1 MMKLLMAVDGFL
13 LERVS
18 VVCGEATVLRQVSAH
33 FPGGR
38 CSTVRGASGSGKTTL
53 LRLLNRLI
61 DPTVGSVLLDDVP
74 LTELD
79 VLVLRRRVGL
89 VAQAPVVLT
98 DAVLDEVRVGR
109 PDLSERRVTELLAR
123 VGLGEKFVT
132 RPTSGLSGGEA
143 QRLCLAR
150 SLAVEPQVLLL
161 DEPTSALDGP
171 SAAVIATLVR
181 DHVSEGGTVVL
192 ASHDQALVGSV
203 ADRVFEI
210 NRGRVTADRG
220 GGDIDHPSSR

>member
-1 MMKLLMAVDGFL
+1 MAVDGFL

-18 VVCGEATVLRQVSAH
+18 VVRGEASVLREVSAH

-53 LRLLNRLI
+53 LRLFNRLI
-61 DPTVGSVLLDDVP
+61 DPTVVRVLLDDVP

>member
-1 MMKLLMAVDGFL
+1 MAVDGFL

-18 VVCGEATVLRQVSAH
+18 VVRGEASVLREVSAH

-53 LRLLNRLI
+53 LRLFNRLI
-61 DPTVGSVLLDDVP
+61 DPTVGRVLLDDVP

-150 SLAVEPQVLLL
+150 SLAVQPEVLLL

>member
-1 MMKLLMAVDGFL
+1 MAVDGFL

-18 VVCGEATVLRQVSAH
+18 VVRGEASVLREVSAH

-53 LRLLNRLI
+53 LRLFNRLI
-61 DPTVGSVLLDDVP
+61 DPTVGRVLLDDVP

-150 SLAVEPQVLLL
+150 SLAVEPEVLLL

>member
-1 MMKLLMAVDGFL
+1 MTVDGFL

-18 VVCGEATVLRQVSAH
+18 VVRAEAIVLRQVSAH
-33 FPGGR
+33 FPSGR
-38 CSTVRGASGSGKTTL
+38 CSAVRGASGSGKTTL

-61 DPTVGSVLLDDVP
+61 DPTAGKVLLDGVP

-89 VAQAPVVLT
+89 VAQAPVLLT

-109 PDLSERRVTELLAR
+109 PDLSESRATELLTR
-123 VGLGEKFVT
+123 VGLCEKFIT

-150 SLAVEPQVLLL
+150 SLAAEPQALLL

-181 DHVSEGGTVVL
+181 DHVNEGGTVVL
-192 ASHDQALVGSV
+192 ASHDPALVGSV
-203 ADRVFEI
+203 ADRMFEI
-210 NRGRVTADRG
+210 EHGRVITDRG
-220 GGDIDHPSSR
+220 AGDIDHPPWR

>member
-1 MMKLLMAVDGFL
+1 MAVDGFL

-18 VVCGEATVLRQVSAH
+18 VVRGELTVLRQVSTH

-38 CSTVRGASGSGKTTL
+38 CSAVRGASGSGKTTL

-61 DPTVGSVLLDDVP
+61 DPTAGRVLLDGVP

-89 VAQAPVVLT
+89 VAQAPVLLT

-109 PDLSERRVTELLAR
+109 PDLSEGRVTELLAR

-132 RPTSGLSGGEA
+132 RPTSGLSGEGSVMPCPVA
-143 QRLCLAR
+143 GRGTGGVVARRADLGAGRAICHGHCHAGAR
-150 SLAVEPQVLLL
+150 SRERR
-161 DEPTSALDGP
+161 G
-171 SAAVIATLVR
+171 
-181 DHVSEGGTVVL
+181 HCGTRQSRPGSRWWRRR
-192 ASHDQALVGSV
+192 AS
-203 ADRVFEI
+203 I
-210 NRGRVTADRG
+210 
-220 GGDIDHPSSR
+220 

>member
-1 MMKLLMAVDGFL
+1 M
-13 LERVS
+13 
-18 VVCGEATVLRQVSAH
+18 
-33 FPGGR
+33 
-38 CSTVRGASGSGKTTL
+38 
-53 LRLLNRLI
+53 
-61 DPTVGSVLLDDVP
+61 
-74 LTELD
+74 
-79 VLVLRRRVGL
+79 
-89 VAQAPVVLT
+89 VLT

>member
-1 MMKLLMAVDGFL
+1 MAVDGFL

-18 VVCGEATVLRQVSAH
+18 VVCGEATVLRQVSTH
-33 FPGGR
+33 FPGGC
-38 CSTVRGASGSGKTTL
+38 CSAVRGASGSGKTTL

-61 DPTVGSVLLDDVP
+61 DPAAGRVLLDGVP
-74 LTELD
+74 LTEPD

-89 VAQAPVVLT
+89 VAQAPVLLT

-109 PDLSERRVTELLAR
+109 SDLSEGRVTELLAR
-123 VGLGEKFVT
+123 VGLGEQFAT

-150 SLAVEPQVLLL
+150 SLAVEPEVLLL

-171 SAAVIATLVR
+171 SATVIAALVR
-181 DHVSEGGTVVL
+181 GHVNEGGTVVL
-192 ASHDQALVGSV
+192 VSHDPALVDGV
-203 ADRVFEI
+203 AGRVFQLSH
-210 NRGRVTADRG
+210 GRLIADRG
-220 GGDIDHPSSR
+220 AGDTDHPSSRQ

>member
-1 MMKLLMAVDGFL
+1 MAVDGFL

-18 VVCGEATVLRQVSAH
+18 VVRGEASVLREVSAH

-53 LRLLNRLI
+53 LRLFNRLI
-61 DPTVGSVLLDDVP
+61 DPTVGRVLLDDVP

-150 SLAVEPQVLLL
+150 SLALEPKVLLL

>member
-1 MMKLLMAVDGFL
+1 MAVDGFL

-18 VVCGEATVLRQVSAH
+18 VVRGEASVLREVSAH

-89 VAQAPVVLT
+89 VAQAPVLLT
-98 DAVLDEVRVGR
+98 EAVLDEVRVGR

>member
-1 MMKLLMAVDGFL
+1 MAVDGFL

-18 VVCGEATVLRQVSAH
+18 VVRGEASVLREVSAH

-53 LRLLNRLI
+53 LRLFNRLI
-61 DPTVGSVLLDDVP
+61 DPTVGRVLLDDVP

>member
-1 MMKLLMAVDGFL
+1 MAVDGFL

-18 VVCGEATVLRQVSAH
+18 VVRGEASVLREVSAH

-53 LRLLNRLI
+53 LRLFNRLI
-61 DPTVGSVLLDDVP
+61 DPTVGRVLLDDVP

-123 VGLGEKFVT
+123 VGLGEQFAT
-132 RPTSGLSGGEA
+132 RPTAGLSGGEA

-150 SLAVEPQVLLL
+150 SLAVEPEVLLL

-171 SAAVIATLVR
+171 SATVIATLVR
-181 DHVSEGGTVVL
+181 GHVNEGGTVVL
-192 ASHDQALVGSV
+192 VSHDTALIAGV
-203 ADRVFEI
+203 AERALELDH
-210 NRGRVTADRG
+210 GRLIGDG
-220 GGDIDHPSSR
+220 HPDDIDPPLPS

>member
-1 MMKLLMAVDGFL
+1 MSAGSFSS
-13 LERVS
+13 S
-18 VVCGEATVLRQVSAH
+18 VVCGDATVLRQVSAH

-38 CSTVRGASGSGKTTL
+38 CSAVRGASGSGKTTL
-53 LRLLNRLI
+53 LRLFNRLI
-61 DPTVGSVLLDDVP
+61 DPTVGRVLLDDVP